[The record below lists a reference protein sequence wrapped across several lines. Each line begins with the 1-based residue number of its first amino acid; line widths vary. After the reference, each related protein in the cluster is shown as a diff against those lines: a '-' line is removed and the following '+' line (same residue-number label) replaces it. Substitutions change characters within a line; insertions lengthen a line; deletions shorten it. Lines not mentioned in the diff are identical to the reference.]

1 MSTIKP
7 FSQLTAAG
15 QKKRL
20 AKYAAQRAQYGNL
33 NGLFRVVK
41 IKDHGERDTK
51 NGKVHAYGYR
61 VVPAGEKN
69 NEEGI
74 KNGTFLWMNEM
85 VNLKGKS
92 QIAIDVR
99 NGWIEKLNNGAK
111 SILVSIDYKPS
122 EDGKYRDV
130 RSIYE
135 RTAHKKATAAPAVQD
150 SSDAMP
156 M

>member
-1 MSTIKP
+1 MSSIKP

-20 AKYAAQRAQYGNL
+20 AKYAKQRAQYGNL

-41 IKDHGERDTK
+41 IKDHGERDTQ
-51 NGKVHAYGYR
+51 NGKVHSYGYR

-69 NEEGI
+69 NDEGL
-74 KNGTFLWMNEM
+74 KNGQFMWMNEM
-85 VNLKGKS
+85 VNEKGKF
-92 QIAIDVR
+92 QVAIDVR
-99 NGWIEKLNNGAK
+99 NSWIEKLDNGAK

-122 EDGKYRDV
+122 KDGKYRDI

-135 RTAHKKATAAPAVQD
+135 RTSHKKTATAQAPAD
-150 SSDAMP
+150 DSDAMP

>member
-1 MSTIKP
+1 MSTMKP
-7 FSQLTAAG
+7 FAQLTAAG
-15 QKKRL
+15 QKARL
-20 AKYAAQRAQYGNL
+20 AKYAKERAQYGNL

-69 NEEGI
+69 NEEGL
-74 KNGTFLWMNEM
+74 KNGQFMWMNEM

-99 NGWIEKLNNGAK
+99 NGWIDKLDNGAK

-122 EDGKYRDV
+122 ADGKYRDI

-135 RTAHKKATAAPAVQD
+135 RTSHKQGTKAAKVAD